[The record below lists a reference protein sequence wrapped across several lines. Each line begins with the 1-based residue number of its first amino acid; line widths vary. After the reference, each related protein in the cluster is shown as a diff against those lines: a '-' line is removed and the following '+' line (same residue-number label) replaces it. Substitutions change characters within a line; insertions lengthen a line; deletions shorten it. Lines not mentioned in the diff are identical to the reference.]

1 MNKNKLKAFCKIN
14 LNLRVLKK
22 LRNGY
27 HKIQSIV
34 TFCDL
39 HDIIY
44 VSETKNTKD
53 KIIFSGKFKNSINT
67 KSNTIT
73 KVLKLFRK
81 RNLLSKKKFEIEI
94 KKNIPHSSGLGGGS
108 SDAAIFIKFLNFKR
122 NLKLNNNEM
131 NELGKT
137 VGSDVPLS
145 LVQKYLVVSGNT
157 IKTLKLKKSFTF
169 YILIIFP
176 NLPCSTKEI
185 YNKNRDFSL
194 PMLVSKNILKDK
206 KKLIKFLQNEHNDLQ
221 KTVSKIYPK
230 ISKIIEVIS
239 IQKGCHFSRLTG
251 SGSACFGLFS
261 SMSKATL
268 AEKNIKKKFP
278 KYWSVV
284 SKSI

>member
-1 MNKNKLKAFCKIN
+1 MINDLYQKSFDIKDYPAFFVF
-14 LNLRVLKK
+14 LD
-22 LRNGY
+22 
-27 HKIQSIV
+27 IQNEY
-34 TFCDL
+34 F
-39 HDIIY
+39 
-44 VSETKNTKD
+44 
-53 KIIFSGKFKNSINT
+53 
-67 KSNTIT
+67 TI
-73 KVLKLFRK
+73 K
-81 RNLLSKKKFEIEI
+81 RNSKNEIDFKEEKILKILKSILLDGFS
-94 KKNIPHSSGLGGGS
+94 
-108 SDAAIFIKFLNFKR
+108 
-122 NLKLNNNEM
+122 
-131 NELGKT
+131 
-137 VGSDVPLS
+137 
-145 LVQKYLVVSGNT
+145 
-157 IKTLKLKKSFTF
+157 
-169 YILIIFP
+169 
-176 NLPCSTKEI
+176 KEI